1 MTLVLTNMCIWPKHV
16 LTNVFTNI
24 CSMHWKI
31 FAHQDVHG
39 KDAFSN
45 SLHTWAVMVWAI
57 QYLNLSQVR
66 GLKTLTGKGIG
77 TGDRNQTQINF
88 VSPSALSIFPVHPA
102 RCEGTIGNMKTHF
115 RVSWIE
121 FTLQYMNSHFQFSIC
136 IFGKRHTS
144 RYKYFLVLTCRQA
157 LICRWYWQTHRWPP
171 VSVESKTPRFQKSRA
186 NYEPGQIIWLRC
198 CVVIEL
204 KHWQK
209 NSKREYFGCI
219 GGRQD
224 SFTNGS
230 IKDNENLPSLQ
241 NSKRYKYYHV
251 VSESVCDKTTWIWGH
266 KVFIDDT
273 KNNVQL
279 ITWKK
284 YLESGSPSSPSC
296 PNASVFVTH
305 LVVCYEQLWV
315 DVDQLT
321 DRHSLWKLSQLI

>member
-121 FTLQYMNSHFQFSIC
+121 FTLQDMNSHFQFSIC
-136 IFGKRHTS
+136 IFGKRTLQDTS
-144 RYKYFLVLTCRQA
+144 IFWLS
-157 LICRWYWQTHRWPP
+157 P
-171 VSVESKTPRFQKSRA
+171 VAKHWSVVDIGRPTDDHLFQLNQKHQDFKSQ
-186 NYEPGQIIWLRC
+186 GQIMNQVRLSDSDAVLLLSWSTGRKLQER
-198 CVVIEL
+198 VFWM
-204 KHWQK
+204 HWRQTRQLYK
-209 NSKREYFGCI
+209 WQHKR
-219 GGRQD
+219 
-224 SFTNGS
+224 
-230 IKDNENLPSLQ
+230 
-241 NSKRYKYYHV
+241 
-251 VSESVCDKTTWIWGH
+251 
-266 KVFIDDT
+266 
-273 KNNVQL
+273 
-279 ITWKK
+279 
-284 YLESGSPSSPSC
+284 
-296 PNASVFVTH
+296 
-305 LVVCYEQLWV
+305 
-315 DVDQLT
+315 
-321 DRHSLWKLSQLI
+321 